1 MVETETILVG
11 ILVPIIIGPI
21 SVFLTSLWDKY
32 SSNKLQIKQNYY
44 KEIIKDTKE
53 KLSLFYWPIYIKLV
67 CLYHLNYNRS
77 FENNKECIK
86 KECDLEECNEEFKHE
101 IQEKE
106 TQLKEIVDFE
116 DLENLKDM
124 KKNNKQKSNKKR
136 RKKNKNKFNEYNRY
150 SGNKYCVD
158 RYDNDIYKNYKK
170 EHISIKITDEM
181 EWDNYIKSNSSSHES
196 DTSEGENSDFTGDG
210 IGIVNSLPQKNICIT
225 GDILEELDIKLLKLR
240 KDISNI
246 IEKNIA
252 IAQPKSRLGRE
263 LTKFIRFVEI
273 EEVVFNNNLKNEE
286 KTNSNLFGVPDNT
299 KELLEII
306 EKDVFILQKKYNRLI
321 KYRYY

>member
-1 MVETETILVG
+1 MVESETILVG

-21 SVFLTSLWDKY
+21 SVFFTTLWDKY
-32 SSNKLQIKQNYY
+32 SSNKLQLKQNYY

-77 FENNKECIK
+77 FENNKEGIEK
-86 KECDLEECNEEFKHE
+86 KCEIDYSNEEFKLDT
-101 IQEKE
+101 QEKE
-106 TQLKEIVDFE
+106 TQLKEIVDLE
-116 DLENLKDM
+116 GLKNYDLKE
-124 KKNNKQKSNKKR
+124 KKNNKKKK
-136 RKKNKNKFNEYNRY
+136 KKNKKQLNRYNRY
-150 SGNKYCVD
+150 GGNKYGVD
-158 RYDNDIYKNYKK
+158 RYDHDIYKNYKKK

-210 IGIVNSLPQKNICIT
+210 VGIVNSLPQKNICIT